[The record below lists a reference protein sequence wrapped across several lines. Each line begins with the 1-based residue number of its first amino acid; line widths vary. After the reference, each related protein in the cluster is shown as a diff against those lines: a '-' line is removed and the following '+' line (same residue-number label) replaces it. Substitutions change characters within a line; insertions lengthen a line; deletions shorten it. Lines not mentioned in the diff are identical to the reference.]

1 MVDPRDIVLEAG
13 TKHDFIDE
21 LLSVPGGERVRDC
34 IQCGTCSGS
43 CPVAPA
49 GGMDYT
55 PRTIM
60 RMIQAGLED
69 EVLSSTTVWTCAAC
83 YACAVRCPRD
93 IDITDVMI
101 RLRNLAL
108 IRRYPARSGIAR
120 RGKVYNVDFMKIVRR
135 LGRIYEPELVIRYH
149 LKTNPLNLLGMV
161 PVGLTMLLKHKLRLL
176 PEPVEGRAEVQGIF
190 YRLEKE
196 QTRKEREAQEER
208 KSRKE
213 PKPRKGRKEE

>member
-1 MVDPRDIVLEAG
+1 MRQYEAIRPRYETTPEVEKIVEAV
-13 TKHDFIDE
+13 
-21 LLSVPGGERVRDC
+21 SVC
-34 IQCGTCSGS
+34 YQCGTCSGS

-69 EVLSSTTVWTCAAC
+69 EVLSSETVWTCAAC

-108 IRRYPARSGIAR
+108 IRGHPLRTDVAR
-120 RGKVYNVDFMKIVRR
+120 RGRVYNWDFTQIVRR
-135 LGRIYEPELVIRYH
+135 FGRIYELELVLRYY
-149 LKTNPLNLLGMV
+149 LKTNPLGLLGMA
-161 PVGLTMLLKHKLRLL
+161 PVGLTMFLKHKLRFL
-176 PEPVEGRAEVQGIF
+176 PDAIEGRKEIQGIF
-190 YRLEKE
+190 YRLEDK
-196 QTRKEREAQEER
+196 
-208 KSRKE
+208 
-213 PKPRKGRKEE
+213 PK

>member
-1 MVDPRDIVLEAG
+1 MFQYEAIRPRYETSPEVETIVEAV
-13 TKHDFIDE
+13 
-21 LLSVPGGERVRDC
+21 SVC
-34 IQCGTCSGS
+34 YQCGTCSGS

-55 PRTIM
+55 PRTII
-60 RMIQAGLED
+60 RMIQAGMED
-69 EVLSSTTVWTCAAC
+69 EVLSSQTVWTCSAC
-83 YACAVRCPRD
+83 YSCAVRCPRD

-108 IRRYPARSGIAR
+108 IRGYPARTGIAR

-149 LKTNPLNLLGMV
+149 LGTNPLNLLGMA
-161 PVGLTMLLKHKLRLL
+161 PVGLKMLLKRKLRLL
-176 PEPVEGRAEVQGIF
+176 PESVEGRAEVQGIF

-196 QTRKEREAQEER
+196 EARREQESREER
-208 KSRKE
+208 KARKE
-213 PKPRKGRKEE
+213 HKE

>member
-1 MVDPRDIVLEAG
+1 MLEYEAIRPRYETSPEVETIVEAV
-13 TKHDFIDE
+13 
-21 LLSVPGGERVRDC
+21 SVC
-34 IQCGTCSGS
+34 YQCGTCSGS

-60 RMIQAGLED
+60 RMIQAGMED
-69 EVLSSTTVWTCAAC
+69 EVLASETVWTCAAC

-108 IRRYPARSGIAR
+108 IRGYPARSGIAR
-120 RGKVYNVDFMKIVRR
+120 RGRIYNVDFMKIVRR

-149 LKTNPLNLLGMV
+149 LKTNPLGLLNMA
-161 PVGLTMLLKHKLRLL
+161 PVGLKMLLKGKLRLL
-176 PEPVEGRAEVQGIF
+176 PEGTKDKSEIRGIF
-190 YRLEKE
+190 YQLEE
-196 QTRKEREAQEER
+196 
-208 KSRKE
+208 
-213 PKPRKGRKEE
+213 KGK

>member
-1 MVDPRDIVLEAG
+1 MFQYEAIHPRYETTPEVEKIVEAV
-13 TKHDFIDE
+13 
-21 LLSVPGGERVRDC
+21 SAC
-34 IQCGTCSGS
+34 YQCGTCSGS

-55 PRTIM
+55 PRIIM

-83 YACAVRCPRD
+83 YSCAVRCPRD

-108 IRRYPARSGIAR
+108 IRGYPARSGIAR
-120 RGKVYNVDFMKIVRR
+120 KGKVYNVDFMNIVRR
-135 LGRIYEPELVIRYH
+135 LGRIYEPELVIRYY
-149 LKTNPLNLLGMV
+149 LKTNPLDLLGMV
-161 PVGLTMLLKHKLRLL
+161 PVGLKMLLKHKLRLL
-176 PEPVEGRAEVQGIF
+176 PEPVEERAEVRGIF

-196 QTRKEREAQEER
+196 KTRKEREAQEER
-208 KSRKE
+208 RSRKE
-213 PKPRKGRKEE
+213 AESREEAKPRKGQKEE

>member
-1 MVDPRDIVLEAG
+1 MQYEAIRPRYETSPEVEKIVEAVA
-13 TKHDFIDE
+13 T
-21 LLSVPGGERVRDC
+21 C
-34 IQCGTCSGS
+34 YQCGTCSGS

-55 PRTIM
+55 PRTII

-69 EVLSSTTVWTCAAC
+69 EVLSSETVWTCSAC
-83 YACAVRCPRD
+83 YSCAVRCPRD

-108 IRRYPARSGIAR
+108 VRGYPARTGTAH

-149 LKTNPLNLLGMV
+149 LKTNPLNLMGMA
-161 PVGLTMLLKHKLRLL
+161 PVGVKMLLKRKLRLL
-176 PEPVEGRAEVQGIF
+176 PESVHGKAEVRGIF
-190 YRLEKE
+190 YRLEQDE
-196 QTRKEREAQEER
+196 ARREREVRGVREGRTQVEGDETPTEE
-208 KSRKE
+208 
-213 PKPRKGRKEE
+213 PTP